1 MKRAVISRMRI
12 NTIELYNY
20 RVFYG
25 KHRLVIGPGES
36 RGKNPPALAVII
48 GRNGSGKSVILDS
61 VVFALFGTD
70 RRNGNVEAE
79 YASVMNRH
87 ARKLGEKKCYVH
99 IGLSIDGREFGL
111 TREIGP
117 SGNSKI
123 TVKVDG
129 AMGDQEEL
137 SAVLRNHISP
147 ESAKYL
153 FFSFRA
159 GPANKLHLSSRDA
172 INSFLG
178 IDILENTKRN
188 LSLYHKKVFRFVERN
203 TRAKELS
210 DIKRSMKNIK
220 QKRKILRN
228 DAENRTERIRKLKR
242 EHRTFLKEAYKIRGL
257 GRVIDLHQRIQKKM
271 FSLKKE
277 LSDERKNQRARYDL
291 APYFLMNEQ
300 IETAL
305 DRLKKRITKQDG
317 LRYKTGRLDS
327 QLELVETFFEPG
339 INSGKCGFCDSRI
352 KKSSETSL
360 EVNRLKSD
368 LKAELDSMDREMEE
382 NKIPPNIN
390 LEKVQETVYV
400 LDRYKEDLKR
410 VINGRR
416 DKIAKIGRLKK
427 SARNLLVRFPTLAKV
442 GTPPGSDKRFGDFV
456 NKISRKRVELNDAR
470 IDLARTRQQLK
481 DMKAQYE
488 EYFAKFKNIT
498 LSMRASINRYLK
510 RAEMSVKVVHAISSS
525 IKEIQVESR
534 GAIEAGLNKILS
546 GIFSKKGL
554 IERVVLKKSD
564 YSLAVKISSEGENK
578 GRSAV
583 EVNEFSDGE
592 RVLIFI
598 SLVWALNRLRGGSTI
613 LYDSPFCYLDSKNKR
628 SIVQPLSRLP
638 GNQVILT
645 TMDDLSG
652 VYDDLLVH
660 ADRIY
665 DIRYNDEL
673 KSSTVVERK
682 IRTVTPSEE
691 WKWVPVTSAN
701 VEGDP

>member
-1 MKRAVISRMRI
+1 MRI

-25 KHRLVIGPGES
+25 KHRLVIGSGEGS
-36 RGKNPPALAVII
+36 GKSPPSLAVII

-70 RRNGNVEAE
+70 RRRGNIEAE
-79 YASVMNRH
+79 YDSVMNRH
-87 ARKLGEKKCYVH
+87 ARKLGEKKCHVH
-99 IGLSIDGREFGL
+99 IGLSIDNREFGL
-111 TREIGP
+111 TREIRP

-123 TVKVDG
+123 TVTVDG
-129 AMGDQEEL
+129 AVGDQDEL
-137 SAVLRNHISP
+137 STVLRNHISP

-159 GPANKLHLSSRDA
+159 GPGDKLHLSSRDA

-178 IDILENTKRN
+178 IDMLENTKRN
-188 LSLYHKKVFRFVERN
+188 LTLYHKKVFRFVERN

-210 DIKRSMKNIK
+210 DIKRSMRAIK
-220 QKRKILRN
+220 TKRKILRGE
-228 DAENRTERIRKLKR
+228 AEKRSKKIRILKR
-242 EHRTFLKEAYKIRGL
+242 EHRKLMKKAYKIRGL

-277 LSDERKNQRARYDL
+277 LSDERKNQRSRYDL
-291 APYFLMNEQ
+291 APYFFMNE
-300 IETAL
+300 
-305 DRLKKRITKQDG
+305 RIVAGLGRMNNRIAKHDG

-339 INSGKCGFCDSRI
+339 ISTGKCGFCDNRI
-352 KKSSETSL
+352 NSSSETSL
-360 EVNRLKSD
+360 EVKRLKSD

-382 NKIPPNIN
+382 IKIPPNID
-390 LEKVQETVYV
+390 LDKIQETIYM
-400 LDRYKEDLKR
+400 LDRYREDLKQ
-410 VINGRR
+410 VIAGRR

-427 SARNLLVRFPTLAKV
+427 TARNLLVRFPTLAKV
-442 GTPPGSDKRFGDFV
+442 DASPGSDLRFRDFV
-456 NKISRKRVELNDAR
+456 NKISKKRVELNDAR
-470 IDLARTRQQLK
+470 IDLARTKQQMK
-481 DMKAQYE
+481 DIKDQYGE
-488 EYFAKFKNIT
+488 HYKKFRNIT

-510 RAEMSVKVVHAISSS
+510 KADMSEKVVHAISSA
-525 IKEIQVESR
+525 IKEIQTESR
-534 GAIEAGLNKILS
+534 GTIEAGLNKILS
-546 GIFSKKGL
+546 GIFSKKGV

-564 YSLAVKISSEGENK
+564 YSLAVKIASAGESK

-598 SLVWALNRLRGGSTI
+598 SLVWALNRMRGGSTI

-628 SIVQPLSRLP
+628 SIVRPLSRLP

-645 TMDDLSG
+645 TKDDLSG
-652 VYDDLLVH
+652 VYDDLLIH

-665 DIRYNDEL
+665 DISYNDEI
-673 KSSTVVERK
+673 KSSTVVART
-682 IRTVTPSEE
+682 IRTVTPSDE
-691 WKWVPVTSAN
+691 WKWVPVSSDKK
-701 VEGDP
+701 EGAP

>member
-1 MKRAVISRMRI
+1 MIRVISRMRI
-12 NTIELYNY
+12 NTIELFNY

-25 KHRLVIGPGES
+25 KHRLVIGPGEGAGNS
-36 RGKNPPALAVII
+36 PPSLTVII

-70 RRNGNVEAE
+70 RRSGNVEAE
-79 YASVMNRH
+79 YDSVINRH
-87 ARKLGEKKCYVH
+87 ARALGEKKCYVH
-99 IGLSIDGREFGL
+99 ISLSIDKRKFGL
-111 TREIGP
+111 TREIRP

-123 TVKVDG
+123 TVTVDG
-129 AMGDQEEL
+129 AAGDQDEL
-137 SAVLRNHISP
+137 SAILRNHISP

-159 GPANKLHLSSRDA
+159 GTGNKLRLSGRDA

-188 LSLYHKKVFRFVERN
+188 LSHYHKKVFRFVEKN

-210 DIKRSMKNIK
+210 GIKRSMRAIK
-220 QKRKILRN
+220 KKRKLLRN
-228 DAENRTERIRKLKR
+228 EAEKRSEKIRQLKR
-242 EHRTFLKEAYKIRGL
+242 EHRALLKEAYKIRGL
-257 GRVIDLHQRIQKKM
+257 GRVIDMHQRIQKKI
-271 FSLKKE
+271 FSLKKD
-277 LSDERKNQRARYDL
+277 LSEEMKNQKNRYDL
-291 APYFLMNEQ
+291 APNFLMNEQ
-300 IETAL
+300 IEAAL
-305 DRLKKRITKQDG
+305 ERMKNRIGKHDR

-339 INSGKCGFCDSRI
+339 ISTGKCGFCDSRI
-352 KKSSETSL
+352 KKTSETSL

-382 NKIPPNIN
+382 IKIPPNIDIG
-390 LEKVQETVYV
+390 KVQETVYL

-410 VINGRR
+410 VITGRR

-442 GTPPGSDKRFGDFV
+442 GTSPGSDNRFKDFV
-456 NKISRKRVELNDAR
+456 NKISIKRVELNDAR
-470 IDLARTRQQLK
+470 IDLARTKQQLK

-488 EYFAKFKNIT
+488 EHFTKFRNIT
-498 LSMRASINRYLK
+498 LTMRASINRYLK
-510 RAEMSVKVVHAISSS
+510 KADMSVKVVQAISSA
-525 IKEIQVESR
+525 IKEIQTENRS
-534 GAIEAGLNKILS
+534 AIEAGLNKILS
-546 GIFSKKGL
+546 GIFSKKGV
-554 IERVVLKKSD
+554 IERVVLKKGD
-564 YSLAVKISSEGENK
+564 YSMAVKIASEGENK

-628 SIVQPLSRLP
+628 SIVRPLSRLP

-645 TMDDLSG
+645 TKDDLSG
-652 VYDDLLVH
+652 VYDDLLIH

-665 DIRYNDEL
+665 DIIYNGEL
-673 KSSTVVERK
+673 SSSTVVARK
-682 IRTVTPSEE
+682 IRTVAPSDE
-691 WKWVPVTSAN
+691 WKWVPVSHDKM
-701 VEGDP
+701 EGAP